1 MNFRNI
7 NWKQPK
13 YMLPAIIYI
22 PLLVTGYFVIDLFH
36 TETAEVPTDL
46 ETTEY
51 LNAELPKAQLG
62 DKGIISKRDA
72 MENSFGRISDFSAV
86 EGIEQ
91 DDDKPKTEDYDSKYS
106 DEDLALLEA
115 DAAKRT
121 AELEGSLQER
131 LRQSAEKGKSM
142 TNGDAPASSADGS
155 VTDGREK
162 SQAQALAE
170 LEQALAQARL
180 AGQQRT
186 EQSATTAATGIT
198 SGTTPKPDSITRP
211 NVSSGSVEVNDKAVT
226 ALTDDDKANEVVKK
240 VRTQSSY
247 FNTIADHDAEPNLIK
262 AIIDEDIKAVDGSR
276 VRLRLLDDIEM
287 INETVVKKGAYI
299 YAIMSGFGSQRV
311 KGSIKSMLVDDRLIK
326 VNLSLYDTDG
336 LEGLYVPES
345 SFRETTK
352 DVASGAM
359 GGTMSMNNG
368 NTGNS
373 FSQWGMQAVQQA
385 YSKTTNAISKA
396 IRKNKAKLK
405 YGTFVYLVNDKNND
419 K

>member
-1 MNFRNI
+1 MNLRQI

-22 PLLVTGYFVIDLFH
+22 PLLATGYFVIDIFH

-62 DKGIISKRDA
+62 GRGIESKRDA
-72 MENSFGRISDFSAV
+72 MERSFGQISDFSAV

-91 DDDKPKTEDYDSKYS
+91 NDDQPQTEDYDSKYS
-106 DEDLALLEA
+106 DEDLALLDA
-115 DAAKRT
+115 DAAQRT
-121 AELEGSLQER
+121 AELEASLQER
-131 LRQSAEKGKSM
+131 LRQSAEKGKAI
-142 TNGDAPASSADGS
+142 GDGDFSTSLSEEDRLARHE
-155 VTDGREK
+155 T

-180 AGQQRT
+180 AGTQKASGAVNNITQGAEDLANRD
-186 EQSATTAATGIT
+186 SMHTGKVVT
-198 SGTTPKPDSITRP
+198 GT
-211 NVSSGSVEVNDKAVT
+211 VEVNDKAVT
-226 ALTDDDKANEVVKK
+226 ALSDDNEASQVVKK
-240 VRTQSSY
+240 VRTSSSY
-247 FNTIADHDAEPNLIK
+247 FNTIADEDAEPNLIK

-276 VRLRLLDDIEM
+276 VRLRLLDDVEIG
-287 INETVVKKGAYI
+287 ETMVRKGSYI

-311 KGSIKSMLVDDRLIK
+311 KGTIKSILVDDELIK

-336 LEGLYVPES
+336 LEGLYVPQS
-345 SFRETTK
+345 SFRETTQ
-352 DVASGAM
+352 DVASSALGSS
-359 GGTMSMNNG
+359 MSMNNG
-368 NTGNS
+368 STGNS

-385 YSKTTNAISKA
+385 YSKTSNAISKA

-405 YGTFVYLVNDKNND
+405 YGTFVYLVNGNNKDK
-419 K
+419 

>member
-1 MNFRNI
+1 MNLRQI

-22 PLLVTGYFVIDLFH
+22 PLLATGYFVIDIFH

-62 DKGIISKRDA
+62 GKGIDSKRDA
-72 MENSFGRISDFSAV
+72 MERSFGQISDFSAV

-91 DDDKPKTEDYDSKYS
+91 NDDQPQTEDYDSKYS
-106 DEDLALLEA
+106 DEDLALLDA
-115 DAAKRT
+115 DAAQRT
-121 AELEGSLQER
+121 AELEASLQER
-131 LRQSAEKGKSM
+131 LRQSAQKGKAI
-142 TNGDAPASSADGS
+142 GDGDFSTSLSEEDRLARHE
-155 VTDGREK
+155 T

-180 AGQQRT
+180 AGTQKA
-186 EQSATTAATGIT
+186 SATVNGIT
-198 SGTTPKPDSITRP
+198 QGAEDLANRDSMHTGKVVTGT
-211 NVSSGSVEVNDKAVT
+211 VEVNDKAVT
-226 ALTDDDKANEVVKK
+226 ALSDDDEASQVVKK
-240 VRTQSSY
+240 VRTSSSY
-247 FNTIADHDAEPNLIK
+247 FNTIADEDAEPNLIK

-276 VRLRLLDDIEM
+276 VRLRLLDDVEIG
-287 INETVVKKGAYI
+287 ETMVRKGSYI

-311 KGSIKSMLVDDRLIK
+311 KGTIKSMLVDDELIK

-336 LEGLYVPES
+336 LEGLYVPQS
-345 SFRETTK
+345 SFRETTQ
-352 DVASGAM
+352 DVASSALGSS
-359 GGTMSMNNG
+359 MSMNNG
-368 NTGNS
+368 STGNS

-385 YSKTTNAISKA
+385 YSKTSNAISKA

-405 YGTFVYLVNDKNND
+405 YGTFVYLVNGNNKDK
-419 K
+419 

>member
-1 MNFRNI
+1 MNLRQI

-22 PLLVTGYFVIDLFH
+22 PLLATGYFVIDIFH

-62 DKGIISKRDA
+62 GRDIDSKRDA
-72 MENSFGRISDFSAV
+72 MERSFGQISDFSAV

-91 DDDKPKTEDYDSKYS
+91 DDDQLQKEDYDSKYS
-106 DEDLALLEA
+106 DEDLALLDA
-115 DAAKRT
+115 DAAQRT
-121 AELEGSLQER
+121 AELEASLQER
-131 LRQSAEKGKSM
+131 LRQSAEKGKAI
-142 TNGDAPASSADGS
+142 GDGDFYTSLSEEDRLARHE
-155 VTDGREK
+155 T

-180 AGQQRT
+180 AGTQKACGAVNGIT
-186 EQSATTAATGIT
+186 QSAEDLANRDSMHTGKAVT
-198 SGTTPKPDSITRP
+198 GT
-211 NVSSGSVEVNDKAVT
+211 VEVNDKAVT
-226 ALTDDDKANEVVKK
+226 ALSDDNEASQVVKK
-240 VRTQSSY
+240 VRTSSSY
-247 FNTIADHDAEPNLIK
+247 FNTIADEDAEPNLIK

-276 VRLRLLDDIEM
+276 VRLRLLDDVEIG
-287 INETVVKKGAYI
+287 ETMVRKGSYI

-311 KGSIKSMLVDDRLIK
+311 KGTIKSMLVDDELIK

-336 LEGLYVPES
+336 LEGLYVPQS
-345 SFRETTK
+345 SFRETTQ
-352 DVASGAM
+352 DVASSTLGSS
-359 GGTMSMNNG
+359 MSMNNG

-385 YSKTTNAISKA
+385 YSKTSNAISKA

-405 YGTFVYLVNDKNND
+405 YGTFVYLVNGNNKDK
-419 K
+419 

>member
-1 MNFRNI
+1 MNLRQI

-22 PLLVTGYFVIDLFH
+22 PLLATGYFVIDIFH

-62 DKGIISKRDA
+62 GKGIDSKRDA
-72 MENSFGRISDFSAV
+72 MERSFGQISDFSAV

-91 DDDKPKTEDYDSKYS
+91 NDDQPQTEDYDSKYS
-106 DEDLALLEA
+106 DEDLALLDA
-115 DAAKRT
+115 DAAQRT
-121 AELEGSLQER
+121 AELEASLQER
-131 LRQSAEKGKSM
+131 LRQSAQKGKAI
-142 TNGDAPASSADGS
+142 GDGDFSASLSEEDRLARHE
-155 VTDGREK
+155 T

-180 AGQQRT
+180 AGTQKASGAVNGIT
-186 EQSATTAATGIT
+186 QSAEDLANRDTMHTGKVV
-198 SGTTPKPDSITRP
+198 SGT
-211 NVSSGSVEVNDKAVT
+211 VEVNDKAVT
-226 ALTDDDKANEVVKK
+226 ALFDNEEASQVVKK
-240 VRTQSSY
+240 VRTSSSY
-247 FNTIADHDAEPNLIK
+247 FNTIADEDAEPNLIK

-276 VRLRLLDDIEM
+276 VRLRLLDDVEIG
-287 INETVVKKGAYI
+287 ETMVRKGSYI
-299 YAIMSGFGSQRV
+299 YAIMSGFGNQRV
-311 KGSIKSMLVDDRLIK
+311 KGTIKSMLVDDELIK

-336 LEGLYVPES
+336 LEGLYVPQS
-345 SFRETTK
+345 SFRETTQ
-352 DVASGAM
+352 DVASSALGSS
-359 GGTMSMNNG
+359 MSMNNG

-385 YSKTTNAISKA
+385 YSKTSNAISKA

-405 YGTFVYLVNDKNND
+405 YGTFVYLVNGNNKDK
-419 K
+419 